1 MAPYGPRMRHTLG
14 VVAWGVLGAVVAV
27 ALISGA
33 FVVAGSSLTQPASA
47 VRVATGTPLR
57 ANMQPDRHET
67 DPSAT
72 DDAPTPSAQTTSA
85 PTALVEPSSPATT
98 VIRSS
103 SVPRPTQ
110 SKDGGAEHH
119 DD

>member
-1 MAPYGPRMRHTLG
+1 MRHTLG

-33 FVVAGSSLTQPASA
+33 FVVAGSGLTQPASA
-47 VRVATGTPLR
+47 VRVATDTPLR
-57 ANMQPDRHET
+57 ANTPDRHEKGNDSSST
-67 DPSAT
+67 E
-72 DDAPTPSAQTTSA
+72 DAPTPSSQTSSA
-85 PTALVEPSSPATT
+85 PTWVAPTPAVEPSSVATT
-98 VIRSS
+98 VIRTS
-103 SVPRPTQ
+103 SVPPPTQ